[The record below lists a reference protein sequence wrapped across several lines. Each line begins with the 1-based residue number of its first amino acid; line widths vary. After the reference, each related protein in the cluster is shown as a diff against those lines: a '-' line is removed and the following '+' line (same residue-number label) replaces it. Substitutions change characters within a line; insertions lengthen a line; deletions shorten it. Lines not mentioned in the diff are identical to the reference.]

1 MGNIEI
7 MDVKKYKKKVVALT
21 MVIFATGMIMFLYY
35 YCSQTIMGLI
45 NGEDYIFYTWGS
57 IPSFFALP
65 VMIYGDVLCLSV
77 LLPYSMQTTPV
88 LLKLIIPATIYA
100 VAALV
105 LGFMLSIII
114 SIYPLGTNYYQCNT
128 SGIVSGSHYA
138 KSKGMC
144 KAREYSANSEGK
156 NKIQK

>member
-1 MGNIEI
+1 MDNIDI
-7 MDVKKYKKKVVALT
+7 MDVDKYKKKLVAFM
-21 MVIFATGMIMFLYY
+21 MVIFATSMIIYLYAA
-35 YCSQTIMGLI
+35 CSKTIMGLI

-114 SIYPLGTNYYQCNT
+114 SIYPLGTNYYQCSAT
-128 SGIVSGSHYA
+128 GVVSGSYYA
-138 KSKGMC
+138 KSKEMC
-144 KAREYSANSEGK
+144 KERAYSSKSEDETHK
-156 NKIQK
+156 